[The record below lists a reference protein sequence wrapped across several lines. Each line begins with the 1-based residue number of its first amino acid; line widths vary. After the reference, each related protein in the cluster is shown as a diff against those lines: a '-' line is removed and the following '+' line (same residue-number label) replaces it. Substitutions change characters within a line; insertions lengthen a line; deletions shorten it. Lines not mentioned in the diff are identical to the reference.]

1 MVYVKN
7 KNKVVVNINNV
18 APKRRRRN
26 GLRLSQ
32 ERIVKHYHFNTPTF
46 NPIGHHNAPS
56 GTRPTISV
64 NDAEKDNEILGLK
77 NELTMRKRMSENHA
91 NIVDKLRQTNDD
103 PRENL
108 SSHKNTS
115 AINLKNDMDEVHLTP
130 VTTPPASGLKLR
142 KDGQPYKRQPKQP
155 FK

>member
-32 ERIVKHYHFNTPTF
+32 ERIIKHYHFNTPTF

-56 GTRPTISV
+56 GTRPTIIT
-64 NDAEKDNEILGLK
+64 EKDNEILGLK

-115 AINLKNDMDEVHLTP
+115 VINLKDDMEDVPLTP
-130 VTTPPASGLKLR
+130 VTTPPASGLKL
-142 KDGQPYKRQPKQP
+142 KINGEPYKRQPKQP
-155 FK
+155 FKK